1 MAATITDDAPA
12 RTIGR
17 GRGRGR
23 IDTPA
28 APAPARR
35 GKGRRT
41 IHRGRTGSRQIVSRR
56 GRRLTNTTA
65 DRSKVRFAIGSI
77 LVVVL
82 GIVLAMVLSGLST
95 SQSFQLNEARQEEQ
109 RLRDGIS
116 VLERDVE
123 FQRSTAEIA
132 RRAAEMG
139 MVNVENPAI
148 LVVGEDG
155 AVHEVRPGSPEHQR
169 VVDVNGA
176 AVRPDAPTSNPAE
189 TEHVPGMQ
197 APSVQEANPAVPQ
210 LPAQAPYAPGAARQQ
225 APAPAP
231 APGPAPAP
239 APAPEGDVNPGEVP
253 GPAVD

>member
-12 RTIGR
+12 RTTGR
-17 GRGRGR
+17 GRVGS
-23 IDTPA
+23 PA
-28 APAPARR
+28 APAPSRR
-35 GKGRRT
+35 GKGRRST
-41 IHRGRTGSRQIVSRR
+41 LKGRTGSRQVVSRR

-65 DRSKVRFAIGSI
+65 DRSKVHFAIGSI
-77 LVVVL
+77 IVVVL

-95 SQSFQLNEARQEEQ
+95 SQSFQLSAARQEEQ

-132 RRAAEMG
+132 RRATEMG

-155 AVHEVRPGSPEHQR
+155 VVHEVRPGDPAHQR
-169 VVDVNGA
+169 IVDINGA

-189 TEHVPGMQ
+189 TENVPGMQ
-197 APSVQEANPAVPQ
+197 APSVQEGNPAVPQ
-210 LPAQAPYAPGAARQQ
+210 LPAQAPYSPNAARP
-225 APAPAP
+225 PAPP
-231 APGPAPAP
+231 APVPAP
-239 APAPEGDVNPGEVP
+239 APAPEGDVNPGEAP
-253 GPAVD
+253 APAVD